1 VESFK
6 DQFEEYHALVEGRV
20 VAIHDLF
27 NSIGALLSINPDWC
41 EGSDSTKVQLMG
53 DRRRLFLC
61 VVAFML

>member
-27 NSIGALLSINPDWC
+27 NSIGALLSITPDWC
-41 EGSDSTKVQLMG
+41 EGPDSTKFQLMG
-53 DRRRLFLC
+53 DRRSLLLC